1 MIKPIRI
8 RSALLAVVVAALVP
22 QIACAQSPKKIA
34 VGDVSTIA
42 PNWPSFVAKEK
53 GFYLKEG
60 VDPEVT
66 YVGNVAG
73 TVQQLAGGAFDI
85 AQSTFDTAIRAIEG
99 GADAVIIGGLVTR
112 YPYSI
117 MTPATIRSV
126 QDLKG
131 KQIILPFPK
140 DLLTIVWN
148 RWVRE
153 QGMDPKSIDQIYD
166 GATPNRFNAL
176 ATGTVQAALV
186 SQPFDF
192 RAEAQGYKKLLDIG
206 RYAQDYGFL
215 VVLGRPQWLKSNP
228 DAARAYLRALSA
240 GVDWLY
246 DPANRDEAIAILAK
260 YTKLEQAFAVQTY
273 DYYIRELQP
282 FSRGLAVPSQ
292 IIASTLKTLVEIGD
306 VKQSETTGKK
316 LTDFSYLPR

>member
-1 MIKPIRI
+1 MRMPLRI
-8 RSALLAVVVAALVP
+8 RPALMAAVVAVLAPAV
-22 QIACAQSPKKIA
+22 ACAQAPKKIA

-42 PNWPSFVAKEK
+42 PNWPSFVAKDK
-53 GFYLKEG
+53 GFYLREG

-66 YVGNVAG
+66 YVGNVAS

-99 GADAVIIGGLVTR
+99 GADAVMIGGLVTK

-117 MTPATIRSV
+117 MTPAGIHSV

-131 KQIILPFPK
+131 KQVILPFPK
-140 DLLTIVWN
+140 DLLTTVWN

-153 QGMDPKSIDQIYD
+153 QGMDPKSIDQVYD

-176 ATGTVQAALV
+176 AAGTVQAALV

-192 RAEAQGYKKLLDIG
+192 RAAQQGYRTLLDIG
-206 RYAQDYGFL
+206 RYANDYGFL
-215 VVLGRPQWLKSNP
+215 VVLGRPQWLKNNGE
-228 DAARAYLRALSA
+228 AARAYLRALSA
-240 GVDWLY
+240 AVEWLY

-260 YTKLEQAFAVQTY
+260 YTKLEPGFAVKTY

-282 FSRGLAVPSQ
+282 FSRKLAIPGRIVD
-292 IIASTLKTLVEIGD
+292 STLKTLIEIGD
-306 VKQSETTGKK
+306 VKQSEATGRR
-316 LTDFSYLPR
+316 LTDLSYLPQ